1 MNALDRSATLAQL
14 VTEHP
19 AAARVFQ
26 RHGMDY
32 CCHGNVSVPEA
43 CRGGRLEPAA
53 VFAELEEAVAAA
65 RLDAQPIDD
74 PRTLP
79 IDALIARIVEK
90 HHGYTRRAVPAIEP
104 VLAKVVAVH
113 GPRDANLLELQAAFE
128 ELAGALLPHLDEEE
142 EVLFPALRSPRPDPA
157 LVRRELDA
165 MMTDHLAVGDL
176 LARIRTLAHGFTVP
190 EWGCRTYRVLMQ
202 ELEALE
208 ADILRHVHLENHV
221 LVPRVAGAH

>member
-19 AAARVFQ
+19 AVARVFQ
-26 RHGMDY
+26 RHGLDY

-43 CRGGRLEPAA
+43 CRGGPLEPEA
-53 VFAELEEAVAAA
+53 VFAELEEAVEAA
-65 RLDAQPIDD
+65 RQAGLPLDD
-74 PRTLP
+74 PRTLSVE
-79 IDALIARIVEK
+79 ALIARIVER
-90 HHGYTRRAVPAIEP
+90 HHGYTRRAIDAIEP
-104 VLAKVVAVH
+104 ILAKVVAVH

-142 EVLFPALRSPRPDPA
+142 VVLFPALRSARPDP
-157 LVRRELDA
+157 VVVQREVGR
-165 MMTDHLAVGDL
+165 MESDHLAVGSL
-176 LARIRTLAHGFTVP
+176 LGRIRTLAHAYSIP

-202 ELEALE
+202 ELEGLE

-221 LVPRVAGAH
+221 LVPRVARAH